1 MRSSILQDI
10 SLSAITAGFLVVL
23 ISYAGPMLII
33 FQGAAMAQVSNEILT
48 SWVWAVSVG
57 GGVSGLYLSWK
68 YKMPIITA
76 WSAPGTALLV
86 ALFPHMSINE
96 AISCYIT
103 AALIILL
110 IGITGTFDK
119 LTKHIPKG
127 IAAGMMAGI
136 LFQFGVNIFKSIATM
151 PVLVLAMIAIYL
163 VFKRLL
169 PKFVMLF
176 VLIFGILLAYLIGDV
191 NPDRF
196 AFALAHPVFIEPVWS
211 WESTFSF
218 ALPLVLVSLT
228 GQFLPGMAI
237 LKLSNYSISAKPIIT
252 FTSFVSLITAVF
264 GGITT
269 TTAAITAA
277 LCTGKEANE
286 DPNKRYIAG
295 MASGIFFLIGAMFAG
310 SIVLIFTNL
319 PKELIALLAG
329 LALLG
334 AIVTNLMGTL
344 EEPNHREAA
353 VITFLATASGMSF
366 LGLGSAFWGV
376 VIGSIAYLIFK
387 NDLLKFKTEG
397 KNDR

>member
-1 MRSSILQDI
+1 MKSSLLQDI

-23 ISYAGPMLII
+23 ISYAGPMLIF
-33 FQGAAMAQVSNEILT
+33 FQAASLAQVSNEVLS
-48 SWVWAVSVG
+48 SWVWAVSMG
-57 GGVSGLYLSWK
+57 GGLSGLYLSWK

-76 WSAPGTALLV
+76 WSAPGAALLIT
-86 ALFPHMSINE
+86 LFPHMTVNE
-96 AISCYIT
+96 AISSYIT

-119 LTKHIPKG
+119 LIKHIPKG

-136 LFQFGVNIFKSIATM
+136 LFQFGINIFKSISTM
-151 PVLVLAMIAIYL
+151 PGLALAMIGIYL
-163 VFKRLL
+163 VFKRLV
-169 PKFVMLF
+169 PKFAILF
-176 VLIFGILLAYLIGDV
+176 VLVFGILLAYLIGDV
-191 NPDRF
+191 NPDNFNF
-196 AFALAHPVFIEPVWS
+196 AFAHPVFIEPVWS

-218 ALPLVLVSLT
+218 AIPLVLVSLT

-237 LKLSNYSISAKPIIT
+237 LKLDNYHVPAKPIINL
-252 FTSFVSLITAVF
+252 TSFMSIITAFF

-295 MASGIFFLIGAMFAG
+295 MASGIFFLIGGMLAG

-334 AIVTNLMGTL
+334 AIVSNLLSTL
-344 EEPNHREAA
+344 EESSHREASA
-353 VITFLATASGMSF
+353 ITFLATASGMSF
-366 LGLGSAFWGV
+366 LGLGSAFWGI
-376 VIGSIAYLIFK
+376 VIGSVAYAVFDKGLLKLKSEK
-387 NDLLKFKTEG
+387 ND
-397 KNDR
+397 

>member
-1 MRSSILQDI
+1 MKSSIFQDI

-33 FQGAAMAQVSNEILT
+33 FQGAAIAQVSNETLT

-57 GGVSGLYLSWK
+57 GGLSGLYLSWK

-76 WSAPGTALLV
+76 WSAPGSALLV
-86 ALFPHMSINE
+86 TLFPHMSVNE
-96 AISCYIT
+96 AISSYIT
-103 AALIILL
+103 AALIILF

-119 LTKHIPKG
+119 LIKHIPKG

-136 LFQFGVNIFKSIATM
+136 LFQFGVNIFKSISTM
-151 PVLVLAMIAIYL
+151 PVLAFAMIATYL

-169 PKFVMLF
+169 PKFTILF

-191 NPDRF
+191 NPDNF
-196 AFALAHPVFIEPVWS
+196 AFEFAHPVLIDPVWS

-237 LKLSNYSISAKPIIT
+237 LKLSNYNVSAKPIIT
-252 FTSFVSLITAVF
+252 FTSFVSVITAFF
-264 GGITT
+264 GGVTT

-286 DPNKRYIAG
+286 NPGKRYIAG
-295 MASGIFFLIGAMFAG
+295 MASGIFFLISALFAG

-334 AIVTNLMGTL
+334 AIVTNLMATL
-344 EEPNHREAA
+344 EEPDHREASA
-353 VITFLATASGMSF
+353 ITFLATASGMSF
-366 LGLGSAFWGV
+366 MGLGSAFWGI
-376 VIGSIAYLIFK
+376 VIGSIAYLIFDK
-387 NDLLKFKTEG
+387 DLLKLKTKK
-397 KNDR
+397 KND

>member
-169 PKFVMLF
+169 PKFVMLY

>member
-1 MRSSILQDI
+1 MKSSFFQDI
-10 SLSAITAGFLVVL
+10 SLSAMTAGFLVVL

-33 FQGAAMAQVSNEILT
+33 FQSAAIAQVSNETLT

-57 GGVSGLYLSWK
+57 GGLSGLYLSWK

-76 WSAPGTALLV
+76 WSAPGAALLV
-86 ALFPHMSINE
+86 TLVPHMSVNE
-96 AISCYIT
+96 AISSYIT
-103 AALIILL
+103 AALIILF

-119 LTKHIPKG
+119 LIKHIPKG

-136 LFQFGVNIFKSIATM
+136 LFQFGINIFKSISTM
-151 PVLVLAMIAIYL
+151 PVLALAMIGIYL

-169 PKFVMLF
+169 PQFVILF
-176 VLIFGILLAYLIGDV
+176 VLVFGILLAYFIGDV
-191 NPDRF
+191 NPDNF
-196 AFALAHPVFIEPVWS
+196 AFEFAHPILMTPVWS

-237 LKLSNYSISAKPIIT
+237 LKLSNYHVSAKPIIT
-252 FTSFVSLITAVF
+252 VTSFVSVIAAFF
-264 GGITT
+264 GGITI

-277 LCTGKEANE
+277 LCTGKGANE
-286 DPNKRYIAG
+286 DPSKRYIAG
-295 MASGIFFLIGAMFAG
+295 IASAIFFLISALFAG

-334 AIVTNLMGTL
+334 AIVTNLMATL
-344 EEPNHREAA
+344 EEPDHREAA
-353 VITFLATASGMSF
+353 AITFLATASGMSF
-366 LGLGSAFWGV
+366 MGLGSAFWGI
-376 VIGSIAYLIFK
+376 VIGSIAYLIFDK
-387 NDLLKFKTEG
+387 DLLKLKTKE
-397 KNDR
+397 KND

>member
-1 MRSSILQDI
+1 MKRSFTEDI

-33 FQGAAMAQVSNEILT
+33 FQGATMAQVSNETLT

-57 GGVSGLYLSWK
+57 GGISGLYLSWK

-86 ALFPHMSINE
+86 TLFPHMSVNE
-96 AISCYIT
+96 AISSYIT

-119 LTKHIPKG
+119 LIKHIPKG

-136 LFQFGVNIFKSIATM
+136 LFQFGVNIFKSISTM
-151 PVLVLAMIAIYL
+151 PLLALAMIAIYL

-169 PKFVMLF
+169 PKFVILF
-176 VLIFGILLAYLIGDV
+176 VLVFGILLAYLIGDV
-191 NPDRF
+191 NPDNF
-196 AFALAHPVFIEPVWS
+196 AFAFAHPVFIEPVWS

-237 LKLSNYSISAKPIIT
+237 LKLSNYHVPAKPIIT
-252 FTSFVSLITAVF
+252 FTSFVSVITAFF
-264 GGITT
+264 GGVTT

-286 DPNKRYIAG
+286 DPSKRYIAG
-295 MASGIFFLIGAMFAG
+295 MASGIFFLISALFAG

-334 AIVTNLMGTL
+334 AIVANLMVTL
-344 EEPNHREAA
+344 EEPDHREASA
-353 VITFLATASGMSF
+353 ITFLATASGMSF

-376 VIGSIAYLIFK
+376 VIGSVAYLIFNK
-387 NDLLKFKTEG
+387 DFLKFKAKE
-397 KNDR
+397 KND

>member
-86 ALFPHMSINE
+86 ALFPHMSVNE

-110 IGITGTFDK
+110 IGVTGTFDK

-191 NPDRF
+191 NPDNF
-196 AFALAHPVFIEPVWS
+196 TFALAHPVFIEPVWS

-387 NDLLKFKTEG
+387 NDLLKIKTEG

>member
-1 MRSSILQDI
+1 MKSSFFQDI
-10 SLSAITAGFLVVL
+10 SLSAVTAGFLVVL

-48 SWVWAVSVG
+48 SWVWAISVG
-57 GGVSGLYLSWK
+57 GGISGLYLSWK
-68 YKMPIITA
+68 YRTPIITA

-86 ALFPHMSINE
+86 TLFPHMSVNE

-110 IGITGTFDK
+110 IGITGTFDR
-119 LTKHIPKG
+119 LIKHIPSG
-127 IAAGMMAGI
+127 IAAGMMVGI
-136 LFQFGVNIFKSIATM
+136 LFQFGVNVFKSISTM
-151 PVLVLAMIAIYL
+151 PVLALAMIAIYL

-169 PKFVMLF
+169 PKFVILF
-176 VLIFGILLAYLIGDV
+176 VLVFGILLAYLIGDV
-191 NPDRF
+191 NSNNF
-196 AFALAHPVFIEPVWS
+196 AFVLAHPVLIEPVWS

-237 LKLSNYSISAKPIIT
+237 LKLANYHVPAKPIIT
-252 FTSFVSLITAVF
+252 FTSFISVITAVY

-295 MASGIFFLIGAMFAG
+295 MASGIFFLIGAIFAG

-334 AIVTNLMGTL
+334 AIVTNLMATL
-344 EEPNHREAA
+344 EQPDHREASA
-353 VITFLATASGMSF
+353 ITFLATASGMSF

-376 VIGSIAYLIFK
+376 VIGSIAYLVFDK
-387 NDLLKFKTEG
+387 NLLTLKSKE
-397 KNDR
+397 KK

>member
-1 MRSSILQDI
+1 MKSSFIRDI
-10 SLSAITAGFLVVL
+10 SPSAITAGFLVVL

-33 FQGAAMAQVSNEILT
+33 FQGAAMAQVSNETLT

-57 GGVSGLYLSWK
+57 GGISGLYLSWK

-86 ALFPHMSINE
+86 TLFPHMSVNE
-96 AISCYIT
+96 AISSYIT

-119 LTKHIPKG
+119 LIKHIPKG

-136 LFQFGVNIFKSIATM
+136 LFQFGVNIFKSISTM
-151 PVLVLAMIAIYL
+151 PVLALAMIAIYL

-169 PKFVMLF
+169 PKFVILF
-176 VLIFGILLAYLIGDV
+176 VLVFGILLAYLIGDV
-191 NPDRF
+191 NPDNF
-196 AFALAHPVFIEPVWS
+196 AFAFAHPVFIEPVWS
-211 WESTFSF
+211 RESTFSF

-237 LKLSNYSISAKPIIT
+237 LKLSNYHVPAKPIIT
-252 FTSFVSLITAVF
+252 FTSFVSVITAFF
-264 GGITT
+264 GGVTT

-329 LALLG
+329 LALL
-334 AIVTNLMGTL
+334 V
-344 EEPNHREAA
+344 PDHREASA
-353 VITFLATASGMSF
+353 ITFLATASGMSF

-376 VIGSIAYLIFK
+376 VIGSVAYLIFNK
-387 NDLLKFKTEG
+387 DLLKFKAKE
-397 KNDR
+397 KND

>member
-1 MRSSILQDI
+1 MKSSVFQDL

-33 FQGAAMAQVSNEILT
+33 FQGAAIAQVSNETLT

-57 GGVSGLYLSWK
+57 GGLSGLYLSWK

-86 ALFPHMSINE
+86 TLFPHMSVNE
-96 AISCYIT
+96 AISSYIT
-103 AALIILL
+103 AALVILF

-119 LTKHIPKG
+119 LIKHIPKG
-127 IAAGMMAGI
+127 IAAGMMVGI
-136 LFQFGVNIFKSIATM
+136 LFQFGVNIFKSISTM
-151 PVLVLAMIAIYL
+151 PVLALAMIAIYL

-169 PKFVMLF
+169 PKFVILF
-176 VLIFGILLAYLIGDV
+176 VLVFGILLAYLIGGV
-191 NPDRF
+191 NPDNF
-196 AFALAHPVFIEPVWS
+196 AFELAHPILIEPIWS

-237 LKLSNYSISAKPIIT
+237 LKLSNYHVPAKPIIT
-252 FTSFVSLITAVF
+252 FTSFVSVITAFF
-264 GGITT
+264 GGVTT

-295 MASGIFFLIGAMFAG
+295 MASGIFFLISAIFAG

-334 AIVTNLMGTL
+334 AIVTNLMVTL
-344 EEPNHREAA
+344 EEPDHREAA

-366 LGLGSAFWGV
+366 MGLGSAFWGI
-376 VIGSIAYLIFK
+376 VIGSIAYLIFDK
-387 NDLLKFKTEG
+387 DLLKLKTKE
-397 KNDR
+397 KND

>member
-1 MRSSILQDI
+1 MKSSLLQDI

-23 ISYAGPMLII
+23 ISYAGPMLIF
-33 FQGAAMAQVSNEILT
+33 FQAASIANVSNDILT
-48 SWVWAVSVG
+48 SWVWAVSIG
-57 GGVSGLYLSWK
+57 GGLSGLYLSWK

-76 WSAPGTALLV
+76 WSAPGAALLIT
-86 ALFPHMSINE
+86 LFPHMTVNE
-96 AISCYIT
+96 AISSYIT

-119 LTKHIPKG
+119 LIKHIPKG

-136 LFQFGVNIFKSIATM
+136 LFQFGINIFKSISTM
-151 PVLVLAMIAIYL
+151 PGLALAMIGIYL
-163 VFKRLL
+163 IFKRLL
-169 PKFVMLF
+169 PKFAILF
-176 VLIFGILLAYLIGDV
+176 VLVFGILLSYLIGDV
-191 NPDRF
+191 NPDNLSF
-196 AFALAHPVFIEPVWS
+196 AFAHPVFIEPVWS

-218 ALPLVLVSLT
+218 AIPLVLVSLT

-237 LKLSNYSISAKPIIT
+237 LKLANYHVPAKPIINL
-252 FTSFVSLITAVF
+252 TSFMSIITAFF

-286 DPNKRYIAG
+286 DSNKRYIAG
-295 MASGIFFLIGAMFAG
+295 MASGIFFLIGGMLAG

-334 AIVTNLMGTL
+334 AIVSNLMSTL
-344 EEPNHREAA
+344 EEPQHREASA
-353 VITFLATASGMSF
+353 ITFLATASGMSF
-366 LGLGSAFWGV
+366 LGLGSAFWGI
-376 VIGSIAYLIFK
+376 VIGSVAYVVFDK
-387 NDLLKFKTEG
+387 DLLKLKSE
-397 KNDR
+397 KND

>member
-169 PKFVMLF
+169 PKFVMLY

-376 VIGSIAYLIFK
+376 VIGSIAYLISK